1 MQPRSFARGLE
12 STMMRGK
19 FVAVQIIAIVLLLI
33 FSGYVSL
40 MCVKFKWRNEYHRS
54 RMFEYELLCQI
65 SMITPVGT
73 DLSSFLHG
81 FGLDSSAY
89 HQTDESSGY
98 VSIRPDLRIPRSEQR
113 DYTGFHFNFENGKLV
128 SFEPSGPDVAEHKIK
143 LSEVPIGNKLGYW
156 QSL

>member
-1 MQPRSFARGLE
+1 
-12 STMMRGK
+12 MMRAK
-19 FVAVQIIAIVLLLI
+19 FVAVQSIAIVLLLV

-73 DLSSFLHG
+73 DLSSFLEE
-81 FGLDSSAY
+81 FGLDHNAY
-89 HQTDESSGY
+89 HQVDESPGY
-98 VSIRPDLRIPRSEQR
+98 VSIWPDLRIPKSEQR
-113 DYTGFHFNFENGKLV
+113 DYTGFHFSFENGKLV
-128 SFEPSGPDVAEHKIK
+128 SFAPVGPDVAEHKIR
-143 LSEVPIGNKLGYW
+143 LSEVPIGKKLGYW